1 MPVSRDRK
9 ESPPGEGADGAV
21 RVNLLRILEIE
32 DRLFGGR
39 PEITVDD
46 QPGGGDEVQLELN
59 ALDMDSC
66 GSLRENRAR
75 EGPDARNKLPRRGG
89 GVAPLAQNHRP
100 KMGPDSAVLVVTT
113 SSPPTPERRPSGV
126 AKPFGTK
133 RI

>member
-89 GVAPLAQNHRP
+89 GVAPFSTEPQAEDGARLSGTGRDNQFAA
-100 KMGPDSAVLVVTT
+100 DSREA
-113 SSPPTPERRPSGV
+113 SFRRG
-126 AKPFGTK
+126 
-133 RI
+133 